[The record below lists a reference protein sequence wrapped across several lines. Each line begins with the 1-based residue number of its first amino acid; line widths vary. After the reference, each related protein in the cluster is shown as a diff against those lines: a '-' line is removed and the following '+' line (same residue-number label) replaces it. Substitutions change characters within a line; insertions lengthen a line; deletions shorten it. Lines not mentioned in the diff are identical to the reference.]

1 MNFFLYINRRF
12 VLFIISII
20 LIFFIILV
28 FSKQILINNISLIN
42 VNQSLTNVDISKP
55 RFTINNKE
63 KKIFITAQEGNF
75 LNENKILLK
84 NKVRFKSNDFSIET
98 ENVIFDRNNQS
109 AKSESKS
116 LFKSKKTTIKSNGF
130 HINDKGNKIIF
141 YGKSNII
148 IK

>member
-130 HINDKGNKIIF
+130 DINDKGNKIIF

>member
-1 MNFFLYINRRF
+1 MNFFLYINRKF
-12 VLFIISII
+12 VLLIISII
-20 LIFFIILV
+20 IVFFIILV
-28 FSKQILINNISLIN
+28 FSKQILINNINLIN

-55 RFTINNKE
+55 RFTINNNE

-84 NKVRFKSNDFSIET
+84 NNVTFKSNDFSIET

-130 HINDKGNKIIF
+130 DINDKGNKIIF